1 MKPRV
6 GKLKRD
12 ASDGDISDELTK
24 IFLSLDRQS
33 NGFLRSNDLV
43 EKFCDINQIYS
54 HIHGLCGEDEFATP
68 EALVQRFDANND
80 GKLNMTEFLQ
90 GMIERP
96 KN

>member
-68 EALVQRFDANND
+68 EELVQRFDANND